1 MAITEKSIRQ
11 SSIGMKDSGAS
22 LHAVWNSLFVPVSTK
37 GKRKQNGV
45 GAVDNYVNRL
55 AFEVQSCG
63 DQDKVVQGA
72 SCESRP
78 VHADSSHS
86 YDRVFRTLSKSQAD
100 GPKPEQS
107 LQNPR
112 MATFLRSTSSAHSND
127 SGMGTHGIYVLCDCA
142 VAFTSCFVCQHGA
155 PSRVPK
161 GRLRGESVLL

>member
-37 GKRKQNGV
+37 GKRKQNGI

-72 SCESRP
+72 SYECLCVPALMR
-78 VHADSSHS
+78 
-86 YDRVFRTLSKSQAD
+86 LSARQ
-100 GPKPEQS
+100 GV
-107 LQNPR
+107 
-112 MATFLRSTSSAHSND
+112 SN
-127 SGMGTHGIYVLCDCA
+127 II
-142 VAFTSCFVCQHGA
+142 QI
-155 PSRVPK
+155 
-161 GRLRGESVLL
+161 